1 MYCFFVDA
9 LHPSQQF
16 YRELSENVGHFIHG
30 HFGLE
35 RFGPDIS
42 AMDISATKK
51 PKGKVSAITVNHKV
65 WVGVCACINV

>member
-1 MYCFFVDA
+1 MYSFFFDDA

-16 YRELSENVGHFIHG
+16 YRELSENVGHFSHR

-35 RFGPDIS
+35 PFGRDIS

-51 PKGKVSAITVNHKV
+51 PKGEVSAIT
-65 WVGVCACINV
+65 INCGLGCVHA